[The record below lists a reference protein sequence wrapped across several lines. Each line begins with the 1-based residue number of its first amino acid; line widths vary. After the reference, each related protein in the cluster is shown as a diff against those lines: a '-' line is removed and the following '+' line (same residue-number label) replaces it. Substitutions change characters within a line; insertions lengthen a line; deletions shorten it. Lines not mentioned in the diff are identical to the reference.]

1 MGVVL
6 PALLPGWRGAV
17 NDNRHMLA
25 RLCAFVIWAL
35 VAATAVFWGLRL
47 LVPAPR
53 APLYTVAVGDA
64 SPLNGDLTRL
74 LGAAPVA
81 PDAAAQVA
89 APEAASRFRLIGVMA
104 PRSAAA
110 SAATGSGVALIAVDG
125 KPPKAYA
132 VGARV
137 DEGITL
143 QSVSLRAASIGMGPG
158 QPPVRLELAPLLPP
172 ATGTLPAAMPG
183 NESEAPP
190 PMPMPVPPQPI
201 PGRPAPAMA
210 R

>member
-1 MGVVL
+1 M
-6 PALLPGWRGAV
+6 
-17 NDNRHMLA
+17 NDNRRMLA

-47 LVPAPR
+47 FVPAPR

-64 SPLNGDLTRL
+64 TALNGDLTRL

-81 PDAAAQVA
+81 PDAAAEVA

-110 SAATGSGVALIAVDG
+110 SAAAGSGVALIAVDG

-132 VGARV
+132 VGSRV

-143 QSVSLRAASIGMGPG
+143 QSVGLRGASIAMGPG
-158 QPPVRLELAPLLPP
+158 QPPVRLELAPLPPP
-172 ATGTLPAAMPG
+172 ATGTLPAAMSA
-183 NESEAPP
+183 NEAEAPP
-190 PMPMPVPPQPI
+190 PMPMPPQPI